1 MNININTKILKV
13 SLTLLLS
20 GFVLNS
26 NVAMA
31 QSDKSTMGDVQKARA
46 MLRHG
51 GNHNKFT
58 APTTEA
64 EKFYGVFYG
73 YLPCDH
79 CAGIKTTLSLKN
91 KHNYLVVIQYAQ
103 ASNKEFY
110 EKGKYVWDEK
120 SSTLTLTSRKEGK
133 VSKYYIKDE
142 ATLVQY
148 NADGTRRLRKLEEYS
163 LIRADAKYS
172 REVHIH

>member
-1 MNININTKILKV
+1 MNIFTKFVTLKLCLIL
-13 SLTLLLS
+13 SL
-20 GFVLNS
+20 FVLSS
-26 NVAMA
+26 NYVMA
-31 QSDKSTMGDVQKARA
+31 QSDKNTMADVQKARA

-51 GNHNKFT
+51 GNHKQFT

-73 YLPCDH
+73 YLPCEH

-120 SSTLTLTSRKEGK
+120 SSTLTLTSRKDGK

-142 ATLVQY
+142 TTLVQY
-148 NADGTRRLRKLEEYS
+148 NPNGKRRLRKLKEYS